1 MCSSMQETVMTSAE
15 PEPSLGQKLR
25 RWAPI
30 IFGVVLSAALAV
42 YIARHVSELESFIAQ
57 IGIAGPLI
65 SIALQTVFGASPIPT
80 EPLTMINGAMFG
92 PLRGALYSWIGY
104 MLASVI
110 EYFIGTR
117 VSHAANFEEQR
128 EKMPFG
134 LGRFPANSP
143 WFLTLARI
151 VPGYGPKMVG
161 IVGGV
166 YHVSLWRF
174 IWTAAIPNAI
184 GALVFAFGGHGLRT
198 LL

>member
-1 MCSSMQETVMTSAE
+1 MLSIALTA
-15 PEPSLGQKLR
+15 
-25 RWAPI
+25 
-30 IFGVVLSAALAV
+30 VVAV
-42 YIARHVSELESFIAQ
+42 YLAKHVTALEQFITR
-57 IGIAGPLI
+57 IGIIGPLI
-65 SIALQTVFGASPIPT
+65 SIALQTLFGASPIPT
-80 EPLTMINGAMFG
+80 EPLTMINGAVFG
-92 PLRGALYSWIGY
+92 PLRGALFSWIGY

-117 VSHAANFEEQR
+117 IRQATNFEAQR

-134 LGRFPANSP
+134 LGRFPADSP

-174 IWTAAIPNAI
+174 VWTAAIPNAI
-184 GALVFAFGGHGLRT
+184 GALVFAFGGHGLKT

>member
-1 MCSSMQETVMTSAE
+1 MNTLESNPSSRS
-15 PEPSLGQKLR
+15 KLR
-25 RWAPI
+25 QLLPLMLSV
-30 IFGVVLSAALAV
+30 GLSAVAALYVAK
-42 YIARHVSELESFIAQ
+42 HVAALEHFITR
-57 IGIAGPLI
+57 IGIIGPLI

-80 EPLTMINGAMFG
+80 EPLTMINGAVFG
-92 PLRGALYSWIGY
+92 PLRGALFSWVGY

-117 VSHAANFEEQR
+117 IGQATNFEEQR

-134 LGRFPANSP
+134 LGRFPADSP

-166 YHVSLWRF
+166 YHVPLWRF
-174 IWTAAIPNAI
+174 VWTAAIPNAI
-184 GALVFAFGGHGLRT
+184 GALVFAYGGHGLKT

>member
-1 MCSSMQETVMTSAE
+1 MNTPESNPSSD
-15 PEPSLGQKLR
+15 PNLR
-25 RWAPI
+25 QLFPL
-30 IFGVVLSAALAV
+30 VLSIALSAVAAVYVAKHVAALQQ
-42 YIARHVSELESFIAQ
+42 FITR
-57 IGIAGPLI
+57 IGILGPLI

-80 EPLTMINGAMFG
+80 EPLTMINGAVFG
-92 PLRGALYSWIGY
+92 PLRGALFSWIGY

-117 VSHAANFEEQR
+117 IGQATNFEEQR

-134 LGRFPANSP
+134 LGRFPADSP

-174 IWTAAIPNAI
+174 VWTAAIPNAI
-184 GALVFAFGGHGLRT
+184 GALVFAYGGHGLKT

>member
-1 MCSSMQETVMTSAE
+1 MNTPELNSSSSPNLWQLIPLV
-15 PEPSLGQKLR
+15 L
-25 RWAPI
+25 
-30 IFGVVLSAALAV
+30 GVVVSAVAAV
-42 YIARHVSELESFIAQ
+42 YIAKHVPALQQFITQ
-57 IGIAGPLI
+57 IGIIGPLI

-80 EPLTMINGAMFG
+80 EPLTMINGAVFG
-92 PLRGALYSWIGY
+92 PLRGALFSWVGY
-104 MLASVI
+104 MLASLI

-117 VSHAANFEEQR
+117 IGQATNFEEQR

-134 LGRFPANSP
+134 LGRFPADSP

-174 IWTAAIPNAI
+174 MWTAAIPNAI
-184 GALVFAFGGHGLRT
+184 GALVFSFGGHGLKA